1 MLSETIFYPSPIFLS
16 WHHKTVSSHKNPLSI
31 RYFDELDSLDFACR
45 FAGICI
51 HRNHKFAWTHEY
63 RKIAPVEMQ
72 LHAVLFRWHVSQRD
86 ERQWRSHGWPKFA
99 CINVWAKWELAVLV
113 ERQWNGKLS
122 ENGDNRTSCW
132 AKTAGQE
139 SRKLFGIPKDSVCRC

>member
-1 MLSETIFYPSPIFLS
+1 MKQSSTQVLFFYHDITKLWVRIKIRGLFVTL
-16 WHHKTVSSHKNPLSI
+16 TNSI
-31 RYFDELDSLDFACR
+31 RWTLPVDSP
-45 FAGICI
+45 
-51 HRNHKFAWTHEY
+51 EY
-63 RKIAPVEMQ
+63 ASTVTISSRERTRKIAPVEMQ